1 MAWRMIR
8 RIVSEQSFV
17 RKPIDA
23 VPERM
28 TNPVGSQYVKYS
40 TVVEWNQ
47 KDVDLRSLSVMTV
60 IVNFILLFWTRT
72 YNNYFVLSQKIYF
85 RGSAAVDIP
94 SDSSTSALLRTTGVD
109 MWSRS

>member
-8 RIVSEQSFV
+8 RIVVEPSEQNFV

-60 IVNFILLFWTRT
+60 NFILLFWTRT
-72 YNNYFVLSQKIYF
+72 YNNYVLSQKIYF